1 LKKLNY
7 TIIKKG
13 AKSTKGE
20 KNMSKQ
26 VETMR
31 QLYIETML
39 KNQCKSV
46 NFELVMTNYEIEN
59 DCEFITIELVNKK
72 YTCDSYISVQVEN
85 KKVELFEV
93 FEFNDNDLQGKY
105 KKDMLKEYYSSMIEL
120 DKIIDFITE

>member
-1 LKKLNY
+1 
-7 TIIKKG
+7 
-13 AKSTKGE
+13 
-20 KNMSKQ
+20 MSKQ